1 MISNTQGLKFYQC
14 SQHRAVK
21 VEQLKHVHIHVHEER
36 SYVLTP
42 VIRQA

>member
-21 VEQLKHVHIHVHEER
+21 VEQLKHVHVHEER